1 MDLKRV
7 YFKVSGKVQGIGFRW
22 FVQSTAQTL
31 LLTGW
36 IRNVID
42 GSVEGEVQGTN
53 SKVALFL
60 ADIKA
65 KHIWAGVKNIEI
77 ETRQTLDEKEFII
90 RPTI

>member
-1 MDLKRV
+1 MKRV